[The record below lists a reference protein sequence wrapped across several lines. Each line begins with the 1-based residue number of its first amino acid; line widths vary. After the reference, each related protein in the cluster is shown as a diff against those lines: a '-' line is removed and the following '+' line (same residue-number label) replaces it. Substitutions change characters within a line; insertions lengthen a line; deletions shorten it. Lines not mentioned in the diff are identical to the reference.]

1 MPNVISITLAGQAYE
16 IQRLTL
22 GQQRALHIGMAKSI
36 DVPEAAADRIDFAYD
51 SDVAIV
57 ATALSRT
64 HPDMTK
70 DAIFDL
76 ETTKEEIGVAA
87 LAVLRFSG
95 LAQPQGEAEAPVPAT
110 E

>member
-1 MPNVISITLAGQAYE
+1 MTNTLTITLAGQAYE

-22 GQQRALHIGMAKSI
+22 GQQRALHIGMAKSV
-36 DVPEAAADRIDFAYD
+36 DVPEVAADRIDFAYD

-64 HPDMTK
+64 HPELTK
-70 DAIFDL
+70 DVIFDL

-95 LAQPQGEAEAPVPAT
+95 LVSSQGEAEAPVPAT